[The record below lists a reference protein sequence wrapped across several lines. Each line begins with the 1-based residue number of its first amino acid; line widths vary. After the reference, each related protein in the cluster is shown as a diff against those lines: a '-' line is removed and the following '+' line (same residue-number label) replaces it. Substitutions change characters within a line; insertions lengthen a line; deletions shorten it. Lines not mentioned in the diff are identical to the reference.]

1 MATTVIPSSPRST
14 SELGW
19 RRIVGA
25 AALALTVAAAPA
37 AASSFAVD
45 PTLIQLSPRASS
57 SLLAVKNE
65 SPQAVTL
72 QVSAFAWAQSAQGDM
87 QLAPT
92 DDIVFFPAL
101 LTLQPGEQRRIRIG
115 TTAALGGSVERSYRL
130 FVEELPPER
139 RVGDTTV
146 VSVLTKMGIPIFLQP
161 STSKAQ
167 AGLRNL
173 TTDSGAFSFRL
184 ENTGSVHFVPS
195 AVRVVGVGA
204 TGETVFDRNLQSWY
218 VLAGGTRVFTV
229 PTPAPDCS
237 RLRSLAVEVQVGDSV
252 VKERLETPR
261 GTCGP

>member
-1 MATTVIPSSPRST
+1 M
-14 SELGW
+14 
-19 RRIVGA
+19 
-25 AALALTVAAAPA
+25 
-37 AASSFAVD
+37 
-45 PTLIQLSPRASS
+45 
-57 SLLAVKNE
+57 KNE

-72 QVSAFAWAQSAQGDM
+72 QVSAFAWAQSAEGEM

-115 TTAALGGSVERSYRL
+115 TTASLGGSVERSYRL

-139 RVGDTTV
+139 RSDSTV
-146 VSVLTKMGIPIFLQP
+146 VAVLTKMGIPIFLQP

-173 TTDSGAFSFRL
+173 ASSSSAFSFQL
-184 ENTGSVHFVPS
+184 ENTGSVHIVPR

-218 VLAGGTRVFTV
+218 VLAGGTRMFTV
-229 PTPAPDCS
+229 PTPAPECS
-237 RLRSLAVEVQVGDSV
+237 RLRSLTVEVQVGDSV

>member
-1 MATTVIPSSPRST
+1 MA
-14 SELGW
+14 
-19 RRIVGA
+19 GA
-25 AALALTVAAAPA
+25 VALALIAAAAPA

-72 QVSAFAWAQSAQGDM
+72 QVSAFAWAQSSDGEM
-87 QLAPT
+87 QLQPT

-115 TTAALGGSVERSYRL
+115 TTAALGSSLERSYRL

-139 RVGDTTV
+139 RAGDTTV

-161 STSKAQ
+161 STTKAQ

-173 TTDSGAFSFRL
+173 AASGGAFSFHL

-195 AVRVVGVGA
+195 AVRITGVGGA
-204 TGETVFDRNLQSWY
+204 GETVFDRTLQSWY
-218 VLAGGTRVFTV
+218 VLAGGTRVFRV

-237 RLRSLAVEVQVGDSV
+237 RLRSLAVEVHVGDSV